1 MQHQLFNKIPLQKC
15 QGACCRDD
23 KTPEGLAEKA
33 ELLQRTCNPFNSL
46 MRYLIVKNSKSG
58 GDGFM
63 SLIERGH
70 LLAFGQG
77 SHLLEDFPDPKL
89 GELLYSDKQPS

>member
-1 MQHQLFNKIPLQKC
+1 
-15 QGACCRDD
+15 
-23 KTPEGLAEKA
+23 
-33 ELLQRTCNPFNSL
+33 
-46 MRYLIVKNSKSG
+46 
-58 GDGFM
+58 M